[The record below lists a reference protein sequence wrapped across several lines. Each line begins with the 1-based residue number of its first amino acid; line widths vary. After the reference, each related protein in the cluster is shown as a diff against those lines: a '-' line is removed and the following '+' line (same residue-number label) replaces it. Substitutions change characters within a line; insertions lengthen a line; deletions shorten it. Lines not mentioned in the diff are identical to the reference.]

1 MCEIRSCFHSQS
13 APDKQDFLPAGK
25 AIFRSNPD
33 GLQGKATQ
41 NAVKKAVQ
49 TVCNGYGNSFQ
60 VLRSFYENQRHSNGL
75 CPL

>member
-1 MCEIRSCFHSQS
+1 MGE
-13 APDKQDFLPAGK
+13 DFCRQARRFPE
-25 AIFRSNPD
+25 AILG